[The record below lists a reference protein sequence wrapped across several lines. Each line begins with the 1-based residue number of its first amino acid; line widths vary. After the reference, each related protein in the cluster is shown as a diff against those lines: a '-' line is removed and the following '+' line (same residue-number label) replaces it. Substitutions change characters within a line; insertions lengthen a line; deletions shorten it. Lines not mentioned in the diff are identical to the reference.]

1 MGLSKPIKRFLD
13 TNILVYSLDLSVEN
27 RQRHRASLEI
37 LRPSSTE
44 ILCISPQILGEFYA
58 VVTRPSLLA
67 NPLTPQETL
76 SRIDRLLQMQ
86 HIELL
91 SMSEQVFK
99 RWLEL
104 LKRNPVTGAT
114 VFDLMHVATMM
125 IHGVKS
131 IYTFNVDDFK
141 GITDIE
147 IILPTGK

>member
-1 MGLSKPIKRFLD
+1 MVSSKPIKRFLD
-13 TNILVYSLDLSVEN
+13 TNILIYSLDLSVEN
-27 RQRHRASLEI
+27 RQKHRASLEV

-76 SRIDRLLQMQ
+76 SRIDRLMQMQ
-86 HIELL
+86 HIEIL
-91 SMSEQVFK
+91 SMSDEVFK

-104 LKRNPVTGAT
+104 LKTNAVTGAR

-125 IHGVKS
+125 IHGIKS
-131 IYTFNVDDFK
+131 IYTFNVDDFD
-141 GITDIE
+141 GIPDIE
-147 IILPTGK
+147 IILPS

>member
-1 MGLSKPIKRFLD
+1 MELTKPTKRFLD

-27 RQRHRASLEI
+27 QHKHRVSLEI
-37 LRPSSTE
+37 LRPSSSE

-67 NPLTPQETL
+67 NPLTPQETVT
-76 SRIDRLLQMQ
+76 RIERLLQMQ

-91 SMSEQVFK
+91 SMSDLVFK

-104 LKRNPVTGAT
+104 LKTNPVTWAK

-125 IHGVKS
+125 VHGINS
-131 IYTFNVDDFK
+131 IYTFNGDDFD
-141 GITDIE
+141 GIPDLE
-147 IILPTGK
+147 IILPS